1 MKKVIFLV
9 VINFLSS
16 FQCCFAQYK
25 VALKDE
31 YRSDTLW
38 MVNYT
43 YVCDTLI
50 NRVHLRNIDNSDDKG
65 LVVYKDTG
73 ELPDGDLFEWSHVNH
88 IQKPIELQRRMAKIV
103 DDAFTVDQAAS
114 LNGKFLMIKLYI
126 SSVTGEITDV
136 YFNFHKSTGYSQIPI
151 AVFRTIELQLKEQI
165 VFELTEEGR
174 KMNYCYLAWT
184 QCPTGYVAPTLDP
197 DMPFDGSGGGGGEGY
212 VQTGPVGSIIS
223 EPMEPPK

>member
-1 MKKVIFLV
+1 MKTRILFIV
-9 VINFLSS
+9 VCLYMGAHCVAN
-16 FQCCFAQYK
+16 AQYNPQK
-25 VALKDE
+25 KDL
-31 YRSDTLW
+31 YKSDTIC
-38 MVNYT
+38 MENYA

-197 DMPFDGSGGGGGEGY
+197 DMPFDGSGGGEGN
-212 VQTGPVGSIIS
+212 VQTGPRGSIIT
-223 EPMEPPK
+223 EPMVPQK